1 MIWNPWKA
9 LRIQQ
14 ERNIDARHELI
25 RQIVQLN
32 DEIEAVHLD
41 CVKLE
46 DALRLVIDQE
56 KPTSNSTV
64 KRMANIARE
73 GLFKLPVEPT

>member
-9 LRIQQ
+9 LRNEQ
-14 ERNIDARHELI
+14 ERNIAAHHELI

-32 DEIEAVHLD
+32 DEIETVHLD

-46 DALRLVIDQE
+46 NALRLVIDQE

-73 GLFKLPVEPT
+73 GLFK

>member
-9 LRIQQ
+9 LRIEQ
-14 ERNIDARHELI
+14 EENVALRHDMI
-25 RQIVQLN
+25 RQVSQLY
-32 DEIEAVHLD
+32 DDLEAAHLD

-73 GLFKLPVEPT
+73 GLFG

>member
-9 LRIQQ
+9 LRI
-14 ERNIDARHELI
+14 EREENISARHELI

-32 DEIEAVHLD
+32 DEIEVVHLD

-46 DALRLVIDQE
+46 NALRLVIDQE

-73 GLFKLPVEPT
+73 GLFT

>member
-9 LRIQQ
+9 LRI
-14 ERNIDARHELI
+14 ERDENIAARHELI

-32 DEIEAVHLD
+32 DEIEVVHLD

-73 GLFKLPVEPT
+73 GLFN

>member
-9 LRIQQ
+9 LRIEQ
-14 ERNIDARHELI
+14 EENIALRSEMI
-25 RQIVQLN
+25 RQVSQLY
-32 DEIEAVHLD
+32 DDLEAVHLD

-46 DALRLVIDQE
+46 DALRLVIAQE

-73 GLFKLPVEPT
+73 GLFT

>member
-9 LRIQQ
+9 LRI
-14 ERNIDARHELI
+14 EREENIALRSEMI
-25 RQIVQLN
+25 RQVSQLY
-32 DEIEAVHLD
+32 DDLEAVHLD

-64 KRMANIARE
+64 KRMVNIARE
-73 GLFKLPVEPT
+73 GLFK

>member
-9 LRIQQ
+9 LRI
-14 ERNIDARHELI
+14 EREENWEARHELI

-32 DEIEAVHLD
+32 DEIETVHLD

-46 DALRLVIDQE
+46 NALRLVIDQE

-73 GLFKLPVEPT
+73 GLFK

>member
-9 LRIQQ
+9 LRI
-14 ERNIDARHELI
+14 EREENIALRHDML
-25 RQIVQLN
+25 RQVSQLY
-32 DEIEAVHLD
+32 DDLDAVHLD

-73 GLFKLPVEPT
+73 GLFK

>member
-9 LRIQQ
+9 LRIEQ
-14 ERNIDARHELI
+14 EQNIAARHELI
-25 RQIVQLN
+25 RQVSQLY
-32 DEIEAVHLD
+32 DDLEAVHLD

-64 KRMANIARE
+64 KRMARIARE
-73 GLFKLPVEPT
+73 AIAK